1 MAHFAYLFE
10 RFPSFGQTFSY
21 REVAELDR
29 QGVTPPIFS
38 IRRPKDE
45 PPQDW
50 DPRIVAR
57 VHYLPEESELVPEID
72 RLLKRKALPARV
84 VDLLAGWGR
93 RTDFLR
99 LYQAIYVGLRLEEK
113 GIHHVHAHFAGLAA
127 RTAFWIDKFFG
138 IQFSF
143 TGHANDIFAPGDF
156 EIGLD
161 QLMESARSTVTVS
174 DFAAHFLKK
183 RFPASVAK
191 IHRVY
196 NGIDLNDF
204 RRSDF
209 SSPIPSIIAVGRL
222 IEKKGFTD
230 LVRACEVVR
239 KRRREFRC
247 QIIGEGPLEEPLRAQ
262 IDNGG
267 LQGQVEVA
275 GPHPQSEVRSRLAGA
290 TLFVL
295 PCIAEPSGAMDNL
308 PTVIMEAMAAGLP
321 VVSTQIGGIPEMVV
335 ENETGLLVSPN
346 DPSALADA
354 IEKLLVDPALAKKFG
369 QAGCERA
376 CALFSIEK
384 NVRELLRLF
393 L

>member
-1 MAHFAYLFE
+1 MSGFAYLFE
-10 RFPSFGQTFSY
+10 RFPSFGQTFCY

-38 IRRPKDE
+38 IRRPKAE

-50 DPRIVAR
+50 DPKIIAR
-57 VHYLPEESELVPEID
+57 VHYLPEEAELVPEID
-72 RLLKRKALPARV
+72 RLLKQKALPTGV

-99 LYQAIYVGLRLEEK
+99 LYQAIYVALRLEEK
-113 GIHHVHAHFAGLAA
+113 GIHHVHAHFAGMAA
-127 RTAFWIDKFFG
+127 RTAFWIDKFFA
-138 IQFSF
+138 IRFSF

-156 EIGLD
+156 KIGLD
-161 QLMESARSTVTVS
+161 QVMESARAIVTVS
-174 DFAAHFLKK
+174 DFGAHFLNEQ
-183 RFPASVAK
+183 FPGSAAK

-196 NGIDLNDF
+196 NGIDLAAF
-204 RRSDF
+204 RRADF

-222 IEKKGFTD
+222 IEKKGFAD
-230 LVRACEVVR
+230 LIRACELQR
-239 KRRREFRC
+239 KRGRKFRC
-247 QIIGEGPLEEPLRAQ
+247 QIIGEGPLEEPLRRQ
-262 IDNGG
+262 IDHCG
-267 LQGQVEVA
+267 LQGQVELA
-275 GPHPQSEVRSRLAGA
+275 GPHPQNEVRSRLAGA

-321 VVSTQIGGIPEMVV
+321 VVSTQIAGVPEMVI
-335 ENETGLLVSPN
+335 ESETGLLVPPN
-346 DPSALADA
+346 NPSALAEA
-354 IEKLLVDPALAKKFG
+354 MEKLIVDPALAKRFG
-369 QAGCERA
+369 QAGYERA

-393 L
+393 P

>member
-10 RFPSFGQTFSY
+10 RFPSFGQTFCY

-99 LYQAIYVGLRLEEK
+99 LYQAIYVGLRLKEN
-113 GIHHVHAHFAGLAA
+113 GVHHVHAHFAGMAA
-127 RTAFWIDKFFG
+127 RTAFWIDRFFG
-138 IQFSF
+138 VQFSF

-161 QLMESARSTVTVS
+161 QLMESARSIVTVS

-191 IHRVY
+191 IRRVY

-209 SSPIPSIIAVGRL
+209 SSPIPSIMAVGRL

-230 LVRACEVVR
+230 LICACEVVR
-239 KRRREFRC
+239 KRGREFRC
-247 QIIGEGPLEEPLRAQ
+247 RIIGEGPLEEPLRAE
-262 IDNGG
+262 IDAGG
-267 LQGQVEVA
+267 GQGQVEVA
-275 GPHPQSEVRSRLAGA
+275 GPRPQSEVRAGLAGA

-308 PTVIMEAMAAGLP
+308 PTVIMEAMAAGVP

-346 DPSALADA
+346 DPSALAGA
-354 IEKLLVDPALAKKFG
+354 IEKLLFDPALAKKFG
-369 QAGCERA
+369 QAGWERA

-384 NVRELLRLF
+384 NVRDLLRLF